1 GGGGGDESGKG
12 LGGAGADGVGEG
24 ASLTLRHPA
33 IQVDALMFERL
44 LRQSAVESLEA
55 AMMLYRGDLLEG
67 LAVKEAPF
75 DEWLLIE
82 RERLRELALEAVAR
96 LLARQ
101 VKAGTDAVAIQTG
114 LRLLALDPLQEGGP
128 RAPMPLSVRQ

>member
-82 RERLRELALEAVAR
+82 RERLRQLALETVAR
-96 LLARQ
+96 PLPPHLIAR
-101 VKAGTDAVAIQTG
+101 
-114 LRLLALDPLQEGGP
+114 PNH
-128 RAPMPLSVRQ
+128 